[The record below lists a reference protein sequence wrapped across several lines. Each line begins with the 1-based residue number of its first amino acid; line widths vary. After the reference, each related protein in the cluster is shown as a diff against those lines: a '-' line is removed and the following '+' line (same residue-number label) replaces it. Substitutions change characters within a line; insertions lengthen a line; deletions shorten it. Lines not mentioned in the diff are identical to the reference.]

1 LQTSRR
7 EIFSS
12 LSNEADNIP
21 LNLVDA
27 FLSPKNPM
35 KKILERNE
43 SLFSK
48 LHVDQHYGSVSPEAM
63 GQP

>member
-12 LSNEADNIP
+12 LNNEADTP

-48 LHVDQHYGSVSPEAM
+48 LHVDQLYGSVSPEVV